1 MVTITEDF
9 IASISRKDLLALDI
23 ATKTGFYNIYE
34 HGVRKFP
41 NNNNAPKY
49 LLKTGYAQHKSFR
62 EWLIGMIETHSVK
75 VIVAEDL
82 IMGHG
87 YTDIRKL
94 GEFHGI
100 LNEVCETY
108 DIPLVKINP
117 SQLKSWATGKGNADK
132 SMMID
137 ECRKKW
143 KIDPEDDN
151 EADAAHLFF
160 YFCHRYKL

>member
-1 MVTITEDF
+1 MVTISEEF

-34 HGVRKFP
+34 HGVQKFP
-41 NNNNAPKY
+41 NNNQAPKY
-49 LLKTGYAQHKSFR
+49 MLRAGYAQHKSFR
-62 EWLIGMIETHSVK
+62 EWLIGMIDLHRVK

-87 YTDIRKL
+87 YADVRKL

-100 LNEVCETY
+100 LHEVCETF
-108 DIPLVKINP
+108 DVPLVKIHP
-117 SQLKSWATGKGNADK
+117 VHLKSWATGKGNADK
-132 SMMID
+132 SMMI
-137 ECRKKW
+137 EACIKKW
-143 KIDPEDDN
+143 KIEPTDDN

-160 YFCHRYKL
+160 YFCNRYKI